1 MNGCGTGNSIHATG
15 TPKDFRTFF
24 FGAENPSP
32 MPGYREHGC
41 GTGDSI
47 HATGTPKD
55 FRTFFFGAENPSP
68 MPGYR
73 EHGCG
78 TGIGGNKFDIEK

>member
-1 MNGCGTGNSIHATG
+1 MNGCGTGN
-15 TPKDFRTFF
+15 
-24 FGAENPSP
+24 
-32 MPGYREHGC
+32 
-41 GTGDSI
+41 SI